1 MDPINLIEQVSKCV
15 ICEPHLPLGA
25 RPVIQF
31 NANARILI
39 AGQAPGIK
47 VHETGKPFNDAS
59 GNRLREWLGLSVDE
73 FYDPQTIAILPM
85 GFCYPGKG
93 KSGDLPP
100 RKECAPAWRAQLLAA
115 LPNIELTIVLGKY
128 AQAYH
133 LPHTKNRPLTELVK
147 SWREYWPQY
156 LVLPHPSPR
165 NNIWLKKNPWF
176 EQTVLPELSE
186 RVAKIINKE
195 PQ

>member
-1 MDPINLIEQVSKCV
+1 MNSHQLIDQVSKCV
-15 ICEPHLPLGA
+15 ICDPHLPLGA

-31 NANARILI
+31 NPNARILI

-47 VHETGKPFNDAS
+47 VHETGVPFNDAS
-59 GNRLREWLGLSVDE
+59 GNRLREWLGLTRDE
-73 FYDPQTIAILPM
+73 FYDANNIAILPM
-85 GFCYPGKG
+85 GFCYPGRG

-100 RKECAPAWRAQLLAA
+100 RKECAPAWREQLLAA

-133 LPHTKNRPLTELVK
+133 LPETKKMPLTQLVK
-147 SWREYWPQY
+147 SWREYWPNY

-176 EQTVLPELSE
+176 EQDVLPELGK
-186 RVAKIINKE
+186 RIATILNK
-195 PQ
+195 

>member
-1 MDPINLIEQVSKCV
+1 MNTRQLLEQASKCV
-15 ICEPHLPLGA
+15 ICESHLPLGA

-31 NANARILI
+31 NPNARILI

-47 VHETGKPFNDAS
+47 VHETGLPFNDAS
-59 GNRLREWLGLSVDE
+59 GNRLREWLGLTNNE
-73 FYDPQTIAILPM
+73 FYDENNIAILPI

-93 KSGDLPP
+93 RSGDLPP
-100 RKECAPAWRAQLLAA
+100 RKECASAWRKKLLAQ
-115 LPNIELTIVLGKY
+115 LPNIELTIILGRH

-133 LPHTKNRPLTELVK
+133 LPHTKKQPLTQLVK
-147 SWREYWPQY
+147 SWREYWPSY

-176 EQTVLPELSE
+176 AQEVLPEISK
-186 RVAKIINKE
+186 RVISILT
-195 PQ
+195 P

>member
-1 MDPINLIEQVSKCV
+1 MNSHQLIDQVSKCV
-15 ICEPHLPLGA
+15 ICEAHLPLGA

-31 NANARILI
+31 NPNARILI
-39 AGQAPGIK
+39 AGQAPGVK
-47 VHETGKPFNDAS
+47 VHETGVPFNDAS
-59 GNRLREWLGLSVDE
+59 GNRLREWLGLTRDE
-73 FYDPQTIAILPM
+73 FYDANNIAILPM
-85 GFCYPGKG
+85 GFCYPGRG

-100 RKECAPAWRAQLLAA
+100 RKECAPAWREQLLAA

-133 LPHTKNRPLTELVK
+133 LPETKKMPLTELVK
-147 SWREYWPQY
+147 SWREYWPNY

-176 EQTVLPELSE
+176 EQDVLPELDK
-186 RVAKIINKE
+186 RIATILNK
-195 PQ
+195 

>member
-1 MDPINLIEQVSKCV
+1 MNSHQLIDQVSKCV
-15 ICEPHLPLGA
+15 ICEAHLPLGA

-31 NANARILI
+31 NPNARILI

-47 VHETGKPFNDAS
+47 VHETGVPFNDAS
-59 GNRLREWLGLSVDE
+59 GNRLREWLGLTRDE
-73 FYDPQTIAILPM
+73 FYDANNIAILPM
-85 GFCYPGKG
+85 GFCYPGRG

-100 RKECAPAWRAQLLAA
+100 RKECAPAWRERLLAA

-133 LPHTKNRPLTELVK
+133 LPETKKMPLTELVK
-147 SWREYWPQY
+147 SWREYWPNY

-176 EQTVLPELSE
+176 EQDVLPELDKH
-186 RVAKIINKE
+186 VAAILNK
-195 PQ
+195 

>member
-1 MDPINLIEQVSKCV
+1 MNSHQLIEQVSKCV

-31 NANARILI
+31 NPNARILI

-47 VHETGKPFNDAS
+47 VHETGVPFNDAS
-59 GNRLREWLGLSVDE
+59 GNRLREWLGLTRDE
-73 FYDPQTIAILPM
+73 FYDANNIAILPM
-85 GFCYPGKG
+85 GFCYSGRG

-100 RKECAPAWRAQLLAA
+100 RKECAPAWREQLLAA

-133 LPHTKNRPLTELVK
+133 LPETKKMPLTELVK
-147 SWREYWPQY
+147 SWREYWPNY

-176 EQTVLPELSE
+176 EQDVLPELDKQ
-186 RVAKIINKE
+186 VAAILNK
-195 PQ
+195 

>member
-1 MDPINLIEQVSKCV
+1 MNSHQLIDHVSKCV
-15 ICEPHLPLGA
+15 ICEAHLPLGA

-31 NANARILI
+31 NPNARILI
-39 AGQAPGIK
+39 AGQAPGVK
-47 VHETGKPFNDAS
+47 VHETGVPFNDAS
-59 GNRLREWLGLSVDE
+59 GNRLREWLGLTRDE
-73 FYDPQTIAILPM
+73 FYDANNIAILPM
-85 GFCYPGKG
+85 GFCYPGRG

-100 RKECAPAWRAQLLAA
+100 RKECAPAWRERLLAA

-133 LPHTKNRPLTELVK
+133 LPETKKMPLTELVK
-147 SWREYWPQY
+147 SWREYWPNY

-176 EQTVLPELSE
+176 EQDVLPELDK
-186 RVAKIINKE
+186 RIATILNK
-195 PQ
+195 

>member
-1 MDPINLIEQVSKCV
+1 MNSHQLIEQVSKCV
-15 ICEPHLPLGA
+15 ICEPLGA

-31 NANARILI
+31 NQNARILI

-47 VHETGKPFNDAS
+47 VHETGVPFNDAS
-59 GNRLREWLGLSVDE
+59 GNRLREWLGLTRDE
-73 FYDPQTIAILPM
+73 FYDANNIAILPM
-85 GFCYPGKG
+85 GFCYPGRG

-100 RKECAPAWRAQLLAA
+100 RKECAPAWREQLLAA

-133 LPHTKNRPLTELVK
+133 LPETKKMPLTELVK
-147 SWREYWPQY
+147 SWREYWPNY

-176 EQTVLPELSE
+176 EQDVLPELDKH
-186 RVAKIINKE
+186 VAAILNK
-195 PQ
+195 

>member
-73 FYDPQTIAILPM
+73 FNLRLLFMFANSRVFVMEMHDQQSFDVDIKLNKILIH
-85 GFCYPGKG
+85 
-93 KSGDLPP
+93 
-100 RKECAPAWRAQLLAA
+100 A
-115 LPNIELTIVLGKY
+115 
-128 AQAYH
+128 
-133 LPHTKNRPLTELVK
+133 
-147 SWREYWPQY
+147 
-156 LVLPHPSPR
+156 
-165 NNIWLKKNPWF
+165 
-176 EQTVLPELSE
+176 
-186 RVAKIINKE
+186 
-195 PQ
+195 